1 MLKQITDK
9 VMMIRPKHFRMNE
22 QTAVNNYY
30 QTLAVSL
37 DSSEKPWLAEFD
49 GFVSALRSKGI
60 EVIIFEDL
68 DDVDTPDSLF
78 PNNWVSFHDNLIIT
92 YPMFAPNRRLERRE
106 DIVSAMKQRFKVDN
120 HLRLEQWERN
130 NLFLEGTGS
139 IVLDRVNKVAYA
151 VRSERTSESV
161 LNAWCEAAGYQSVVF
176 SAFQRTPNG
185 RMPVYHTNVVMSI
198 GTEWAVVCGDSIDD
212 LQERALVLESLGRT
226 REVIDIKEDAMDR
239 FGGNILEVE
248 SAENKK
254 WLIMS
259 TTASEALKPY
269 FSRLSKFSEPL
280 IVNIEAIEN
289 AGGGSARCMLAEVFL
304 FSHEF

>member
-30 QTLAVSL
+30 QTAASSL
-37 DSSEKPWLAEFD
+37 DSAEKPWIAEFD
-49 GFVSALRSKGI
+49 AFVAALRSKGI
-60 EVIIFEDL
+60 EVIVFEDL
-68 DDVDTPDSLF
+68 DDLDTPDSVF
-78 PNNWVSFHDNLIIT
+78 PNNWISFHNNFIVT
-92 YPMFAPNRRLERRE
+92 YPMFAGNRRLERRG
-106 DIVSAMKQRFKVDN
+106 DIVSSLKQRFRVDE
-120 HLRLEQWERN
+120 HLRFEQWESQS
-130 NLFLEGTGS
+130 LFLEGTGS
-139 IVLDRVNKVAYA
+139 IVLDRVNKLAYA
-151 VRSERTSESV
+151 VRSERTSEQV
-161 LNAWCEAAGYQSVVF
+161 LKAWCEATGYESIVF

-185 RMPVYHTNVVMSI
+185 RKPVYHTNVVMSI
-198 GTEWAVVCGDSIDD
+198 GTEWAVVCSHAIDD
-212 LQERALVLESLGRT
+212 LEQRAHVLESLGKTRT
-226 REVIDIKEDAMDR
+226 VIDIDEDTMDR
-239 FGGNILEVE
+239 FGGNILELE

-269 FSRLSKFSEPL
+269 FSRLSEFAEPL
-280 IVNIEAIEN
+280 VVNIEAIEN